1 MSLLLE
7 EGEECTMF
15 EFFSEETS
23 PAHTPNLP
31 FPKPWRNNVPIISS
45 ERPWPA
51 AQGPLLDHR
60 HHGGGAPGKDRLR
73 PLDPGARCF
82 GKGNFPT
89 SLKNWLRLKD
99 KIV

>member
-31 FPKPWRNNVPIISS
+31 FPKPWHNNVPIISS

-60 HHGGGAPGKDRLR
+60 YNGGGAPGKDRL
-73 PLDPGARCF
+73 
-82 GKGNFPT
+82 
-89 SLKNWLRLKD
+89 
-99 KIV
+99 